1 MSVLLYY
8 WSDNHDDDDGD
19 NDDDDDDDGYVL
31 YKSTQSRVCS
41 TPNFILQLLQSIAS
55 VG

>member
-8 WSDNHDDDDGD
+8 WADN
-19 NDDDDDDDGYVL
+19 DDDDDGYVL
-31 YKSTQSRVCS
+31 YKSTHSV
-41 TPNFILQLLQSIAS
+41 PNFILQLLQSIAS